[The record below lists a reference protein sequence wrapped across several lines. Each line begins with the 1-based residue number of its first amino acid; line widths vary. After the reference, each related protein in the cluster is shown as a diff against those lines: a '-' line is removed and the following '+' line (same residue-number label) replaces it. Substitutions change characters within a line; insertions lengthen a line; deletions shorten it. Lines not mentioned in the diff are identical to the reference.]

1 MSGALS
7 SSLLTP
13 LTCFIHAR
21 HISDTPAS
29 EREFQENLRDLD
41 HKLKFL
47 NEQTFYDYRS
57 VYDVHDVLA
66 KLSIKVDRKQEREG
80 YSCHSSL

>member
-1 MSGALS
+1 MVFLE
-7 SSLLTP
+7 
-13 LTCFIHAR
+13 CR

-66 KLSIKVDRKQEREG
+66 KLNIKVRMMEG
-80 YSCHSSL
+80 